1 MSQARRYGAS
11 PLAAIVLFTAGCH
24 AAAPYQKPP
33 TPVLVQ
39 DVRLQPTGRSQRY
52 SAVVEPLTRTDLAF
66 RVPGYVTALA
76 QVEGRN
82 VQEGDSVS
90 AGTILASVRAEDYEA
105 KIRLGQAALAEARA
119 ARGAASEAFARAEAL
134 YAARSLTRP
143 EFEQARA
150 ALESIDAR
158 MAGVQAQIR
167 EAELAR
173 GDADL
178 RAPFT
183 GVVLRRHV
191 EIGSLAAPGMPAFTL
206 AETRMVRVVIGVPD
220 TTLQR
225 FPPGATE
232 RLSSDALP
240 GRRFEGRV
248 TKVSPTADQRSRL
261 FDVELTVPNA
271 DGALRPGMVATVDV
285 SRAAGASLPDA
296 LTVPLSAVVRAPG
309 GEGGYAVYVLDDAAD
324 GPTARLRAIR
334 LGDLV
339 GNEIAVVQGLAQGD
353 RVIVRGATIVVDGD
367 RVNPT
372 R

>member
-1 MSQARRYGAS
+1 MTRVRRFARSG
-11 PLAAIVLFTAGCH
+11 LAALAVCASACH
-24 AAAPYQKPP
+24 AAEPYEKPL

-39 DVRLQPTGRSQRY
+39 EVKLLPTGQSLRY
-52 SAVVEPLTRTDLAF
+52 SAVIEPLNRVDLAF
-66 RVPGYVTALA
+66 RVGGYVTTLA
-76 QVEGRN
+76 QVRGRD
-82 VQEGDSVS
+82 VQDGDSVS
-90 AGTILASVRAEDYEA
+90 AGTVLASVRAEDYDA
-105 KIRLGQAALAEARA
+105 KVRLGNAARAEAAAARSAASAALE
-119 ARGAASEAFARAEAL
+119 RAEAL
-134 YAARSLTRP
+134 YASRSLTKP
-143 EFEQARA
+143 DLEQARA

-158 MAGVQAQIR
+158 MAGAEAQIR

-183 GVVLRRHV
+183 GVILKRNV
-191 EIGSLAAPGMPAFTL
+191 EVGSLAGPGMPAFAL
-206 AETRMVRVVIGVPD
+206 ADTRTVKVVIGVPD
-220 TTLQR
+220 TMLRR
-225 FPPGATE
+225 FPTGATE
-232 RLSSDALP
+232 GLSTEALP

-261 FDVELTVPNA
+261 FDVELTVPNT

-285 SRAAGASLPDA
+285 AEAGAAPPPDA
-296 LTVPLSAVVRAPG
+296 LTVPLSAVVRSPA
-309 GEGGYAVYVLDDAAD
+309 GEGYAVFVLGDGAD

-339 GNEIAVVQGLAQGD
+339 GNEIAVIEGLTRGD
-353 RVIVRGATIVVDGD
+353 RVIVRGATIVADGE